1 MASKTSTTRSGDP
14 RKKAAAK
21 AAVAQPAVLEPTSAD
36 AWVSKTVGGDDEDIR
51 LPSGN
56 VARVRRV
63 GPEAFLTQDLMP
75 DTITPIVE
83 KAIKSKKGLRPQQQA
98 DMVRDP
104 KQLGAMM
111 EMLDRTLV
119 YAVVEPRV
127 VMPPTC
133 IFDYRESD
141 GESDPICGK
150 LNNAEHPDDHDF
162 VEGERDPDLLYADK
176 VDLDDKMFILNFV
189 AGGSRDLERFRREH
203 RAGVASLPSVEGS

>member
-83 KAIKSKKGLRPQQQA
+83 KAIESKKGLKPRQQA
-98 DMVRDP
+98 ELVEDP
-104 KQLGAMM
+104 EKLGALM
-111 EMLDRTLV
+111 EMLDRTLC
-119 YAVVEPRV
+119 YAVVQPTV
-127 VMPPTC
+127 LMPPVCAECGELNSTTTPQHKDESRD
-133 IFDYRESD
+133 DYHTFEPLPRQA
-141 GESDPICGK
+141 G
-150 LNNAEHPDDHDF
+150 
-162 VEGERDPDLLYADK
+162 VLYADR
-176 VDLDDKMFILNFV
+176 VDLEDKMFIMNFV
-189 AGGSRDLERFRREH
+189 VGGTRDLQQFRREFG
-203 RAGVASLPSVEGS
+203 AGMAGMAAVSGRSD